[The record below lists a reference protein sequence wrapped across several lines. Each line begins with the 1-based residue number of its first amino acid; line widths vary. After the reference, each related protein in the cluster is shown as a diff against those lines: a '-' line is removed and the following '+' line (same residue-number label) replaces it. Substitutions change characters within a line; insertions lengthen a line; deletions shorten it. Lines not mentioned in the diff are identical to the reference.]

1 ELDEELKKIKSEGQK
16 PSTKDEDLLETTLAE
31 LRELKTYKAKEK
43 TQGESKGQ
51 SGGESV
57 QEIKQSIF
65 NLEGHLA
72 LLLSEKRALDEFIA
86 TSKQELL
93 ELQMEQV
100 KLK

>member
-1 ELDEELKKIKSEGQK
+1 EQ
-16 PSTKDEDLLETTLAE
+16 LEAILAE
-31 LRELKTYKAKEK
+31 LRELKTFKA
-43 TQGESKGQ
+43 GERMRSESSGQ

-72 LLLSEKRALDEFIA
+72 TLLSEKRAMDEFIA
-86 TSKQELL
+86 TAKQELL

-100 KLK
+100 KLT

>member
-1 ELDEELKKIKSEGQK
+1 
-16 PSTKDEDLLETTLAE
+16 
-31 LRELKTYKAKEK
+31 ELKTFKIGER
-43 TQGESKGQ
+43 TQSESTSQ

-72 LLLSEKRALDEFIA
+72 LLLSGKRTMDEFIA